1 MNPTPSIEHWRI
13 GISQLA
19 RWACGYGSIGK
30 LEPIYI
36 EVTEG
41 RDGPSAWKRYSSC
54 ADLAHFIAKRCGV
67 RQTWVNRTDDD
78 FAGDWVSG
86 LNVSK
91 LVKPSV
97 EPGPDYEAGLGDI
110 WIVSNTWPQGRD
122 AHVCVCLG
130 PDPEQPDEISTANY
144 GAAGLQNLE
153 SPGGKIASHRLR
165 RDAGG
170 WRYGQKQLVRVLDV
184 PNLVARVSVKPDF
197 SGPERWSAEWTGEVK
212 DALEASVSARLIS

>member
-1 MNPTPSIEHWRI
+1 MSNGVAIEHWRV

-30 LEPIYI
+30 LDPTYV

-41 RDGPSAWKRYSSC
+41 RDKRGAWKSYSSC

-91 LVKPSV
+91 LVRPSTA
-97 EPGPDYEAGLGDI
+97 PGSDYEAGVGDI
-110 WIVSNTWPQGRD
+110 WIVSNTWPRGSD
-122 AHVCVCLG
+122 AHVCICLG
-130 PDPEQPDEISTANY
+130 PSPEQPGEISTANY
-144 GAAGLQNLE
+144 GATGLQNVE
-153 SPGGKIASHRLR
+153 SPGGKIASHALTRNPS
-165 RDAGG
+165 GF
-170 WRYGQKQLVRVLDV
+170 RYGQKQLVRVLDV
-184 PNLVARVSVKPDF
+184 PNLVARISFKPDF

-212 DALEASVSARLIS
+212 DALETSVSAGLMS